1 MCLRACVRACVR
13 ACGCAAT
20 LQALDE
26 MLKRHRGV
34 AIVIAHR
41 LTTIKNCDKIIVM
54 VRYAT
59 LRAAAL
65 H

>member
-1 MCLRACVRACVR
+1 
-13 ACGCAAT
+13 
-20 LQALDE
+20 